1 MIYILTIVC
10 MVLGYCVSFVPDM
23 VWLVFLI
30 VVVGNVIGVYCQSY
44 HSFVLRSNTNAFI
57 LLAKADEALR
67 EASEKLKDDKE
78 LLVKV
83 QAIISEMEEGE
94 IDA

>member
-10 MVLGYCVSFVPDM
+10 MVLGYCVSFVSDK

-30 VVVGNVIGVYCQSY
+30 VVIGNAIGVYCHSY
-44 HSFVLRSNTNAFI
+44 HSFVLRSNNNAVI
-57 LLAKADEALR
+57 LLDKADEALR
-67 EASEKLKDDKE
+67 EASEKLKDDRE

-83 QAIISEMEEGE
+83 QTILSEMEEGD